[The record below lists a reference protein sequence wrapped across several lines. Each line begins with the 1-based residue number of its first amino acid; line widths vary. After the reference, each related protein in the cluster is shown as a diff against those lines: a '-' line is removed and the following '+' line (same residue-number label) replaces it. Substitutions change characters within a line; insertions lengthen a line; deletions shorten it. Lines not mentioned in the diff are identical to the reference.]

1 LKDGGDEITD
11 DDARC
16 YIDRYPDLD
25 MFNNHFEPA
34 PDAISRA
41 KMHYEQAGKGEG
53 RNPFCAPE
61 ITTQQA
67 RCYFENYPDLKDD
80 LSITSYEGNTDKI
93 KSHWRTKGFTE
104 GREYECNPADNANEY
119 KPTLCGKGGE
129 VCQCTGTIFYTKLY
143 NEGNKNAIAV
153 NSTKTVTSK
162 SGSTQTITTSSYW
175 SSSDSDAQPTVTTFD
190 GSELLLIDEEG
201 PYDRNNDPFENMRT
215 EF

>member
-1 LKDGGDEITD
+1 
-11 DDARC
+11 
-16 YIDRYPDLD
+16 
-25 MFNNHFEPA
+25 
-34 PDAISRA
+34 
-41 KMHYEQAGKGEG
+41 
-53 RNPFCAPE
+53 
-61 ITTQQA
+61 
-67 RCYFENYPDLKDD
+67 
-80 LSITSYEGNTDKI
+80 
-93 KSHWRTKGFTE
+93 
-104 GREYECNPADNANEY
+104 
-119 KPTLCGKGGE
+119 
-129 VCQCTGTIFYTKLY
+129 LY